1 MKQNAVGCNSNTR
14 SQCRKLFNNGL
25 KIVSYQRFATCNSD
39 LIDIKLLNENF
50 GNFENFL
57 AVHQLD
63 GWCAFERFIGHTIQT
78 SEIATI
84 GNRES
89 EIIVFSPEGIE

>member
-1 MKQNAVGCNSNTR
+1 MKQHTIGCNPNIR

-25 KIVSYQRFATCNSD
+25 KIVSYQRFATRNSD
-39 LIDIKLLNENF
+39 FIDIKLLHKNF
-50 GNFENFL
+50 RNFENFL
-57 AVHQLD
+57 AFHQLD

-89 EIIVFSPEGIE
+89 EIIMFSSEGIE

>member
-14 SQCRKLFNNGL
+14 IQGRNLLNNGF
-25 KIVSYQRFATCNSD
+25 KIGSYQRFATCNSD
-39 LIDIKLLNENF
+39 FIDIKLLNENF
-50 GNFENFL
+50 RNFENFL
-57 AVHQLD
+57 AFHQLD